1 MEQKSRL
8 IINYRI
14 GKRNEATTMAFMDD
28 LRKRI
33 VLPESVNVPYDS
45 KPQFSTDG
53 FPCYP
58 NAIFEAFG
66 SLVQHGTI
74 VKNYTD
80 DKMGRYAPP
89 EIVKSK
95 RHRIMGIRDL
105 TTVCTSHI
113 ERFNCTTRQ
122 FVKRFCRLTLAFSKK
137 YENLVAAVAMH
148 IARYNYCWRPREN
161 GKSGRK
167 RLTPAMQAGV
177 VDQLWTFEDLFD
189 AVME

>member
-1 MEQKSRL
+1 MR
-8 IINYRI
+8 
-14 GKRNEATTMAFMDD
+14 EATRAIRVDQTGPSEY
-28 LRKRI
+28 L
-33 VLPESVNVPYDS
+33 LPRHPS
-45 KPQFSTDG
+45 QFSTDG

-66 SLVQHGTI
+66 SLVQHGTL

-89 EIVKSK
+89 EIVKSQ
-95 RHRIMGIRDL
+95 RCRIMGIRDL

-177 VDQLWTFEDLFD
+177 VDQLWAFEDLFD
-189 AVME
+189 AVMG